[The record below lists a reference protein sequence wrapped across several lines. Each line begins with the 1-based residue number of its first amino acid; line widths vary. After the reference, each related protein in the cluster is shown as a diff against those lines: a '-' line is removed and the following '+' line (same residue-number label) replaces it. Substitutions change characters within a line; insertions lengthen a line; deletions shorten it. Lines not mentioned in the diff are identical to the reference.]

1 MRMNSS
7 HDMGTDRTSN
17 WGLKMSRYDDLRAMR
32 EARFEAR
39 TRRALGE
46 PCNETHCN
54 ETHCN
59 ETHCNETRD
68 CPSRKTQR
76 RTTMHR

>member
-54 ETHCN
+54 ET
-59 ETHCNETRD
+59 RD